1 VWQIAKSATVE
12 CRTALSSSLFNV
24 DRDVMTSGDAE
35 AVLLLNRFF
44 ITKVE
49 KIKSKVKGAPPSLPF
64 AWPARTSTFA
74 RTYTN
79 AGRVKKLLNGLGSA
93 EALGPDMVPV

>member
-1 VWQIAKSATVE
+1 VWQIAKSATVQ

-49 KIKSKVKGAPPSLPF
+49 KLKS
-64 AWPARTSTFA
+64 
-74 RTYTN
+74 
-79 AGRVKKLLNGLGSA
+79 
-93 EALGPDMVPV
+93 